1 VIQAGDHITPILPNE
16 KELLSC
22 IAAGNES
29 AFRKIYDTY
38 RPKIYAYALRLTE
51 YESIADDIIQDV
63 FLKVWINRHSLV
75 NITNFNAWLY
85 AIARNHIADAMKAI
99 AKERTSHKQWGRVI
113 PIGSNQVEEA
123 MADKENQYLLQQALN
138 QLSPQQRLIYNLTR
152 DAGAKHAEIAGQLN
166 ISRNTVKTH
175 MVHALRSIRNYLQ
188 FHSDHVLLFVILLRV
203 TELFSY

>member
-1 VIQAGDHITPILPNE
+1 VIQAGNHITPMLPNE
-16 KELLSC
+16 KELLSF
-22 IAAGNES
+22 IAAGDES
-29 AFRKIYDTY
+29 AFRK
-38 RPKIYAYALRLTE
+38 
-51 YESIADDIIQDV
+51 IIQDV

-175 MVHALRSIRNYLQ
+175 LVHALRTIRTYLQ
-188 FHSDHVLLFVILLRV
+188 FHSDRVLFILAVPGCAVFCILY
-203 TELFSY
+203 SIS

>member
-1 VIQAGDHITPILPNE
+1 MIQAGDHNTSILPNE

-22 IAAGNES
+22 IAAGDES

-51 YESIADDIIQDV
+51 HESIADDIIQDV

-75 NITNFNAWLY
+75 NITNFKAWLY
-85 AIARNHIADAMKAI
+85 AIARNHIADAMRAI

-113 PIGSNQVEEA
+113 PIGTNAVEET
-123 MADKENQYLLQQALN
+123 MADKENQHLLQQALN

-175 MVHALRSIRNYLQ
+175 LVHALRSIRNYLQ
-188 FHSDHVLLFVILLRV
+188 FHSDHVLLFTILLWH
-203 TELFSY
+203 LL

>member
-1 VIQAGDHITPILPNE
+1 MIQAGDHITSIPLNE

-22 IAAGNES
+22 VAAGDES

-38 RPKIYAYALRLTE
+38 RPKIYTYALRLTE
-51 YESIADDIIQDV
+51 HESIADDIIQDV
-63 FLKVWINRHSLV
+63 FLKVWVNRHSLI

-85 AIARNHIADAMKAI
+85 AIARNHMADAMKAI
-99 AKERTSHKQWGRVI
+99 AKERTSHKQWGQAI
-113 PIGSNQVEEA
+113 PIGINPVEEA
-123 MADKENQYLLQQALN
+123 MADKENQHLLQQALN

-175 MVHALRSIRNYLQ
+175 LVHALRTIRTYLQ
-188 FHSDHVLLFVILLRV
+188 FHSDQVLFIIFILTLKN
-203 TELFSY
+203 

>member
-1 VIQAGDHITPILPNE
+1 MIQAGDHITSSLPNE

-22 IAAGNES
+22 IAAGDGS

-51 YESIADDIIQDV
+51 HESIADDIIQDV
-63 FLKVWINRHSLV
+63 FLKVWINRHSLI

-99 AKERTSHKQWGRVI
+99 AKERTSHKQWGRAI
-113 PIGSNQVEEA
+113 PIGINPVEEA
-123 MADKENQYLLQQALN
+123 MADKENQHLLQQALN

-152 DAGAKHAEIAGQLN
+152 DAGARHAEIAGQLN

-175 MVHALRSIRNYLQ
+175 LVHALRSIRNYLQ
-188 FHSDHVLLFVILLRV
+188 FHSDHVLLFIILLRH
-203 TELFSY
+203 L

>member
-1 VIQAGDHITPILPNE
+1 MIQASDHITSLPPHE

-22 IAAGNES
+22 IAAGDES
-29 AFRKIYDTY
+29 AFRKIYDSY
-38 RPKIYAYALRLTE
+38 RPKIYAYALHLTE
-51 YESIADDIIQDV
+51 HESLADDIIQDV

-99 AKERTSHKQWGRVI
+99 AKERISHKQWGRII
-113 PIGSNQVEEA
+113 PMGSNHVEEA
-123 MADKENQYLLQQALN
+123 MADKENQYLLQQALSK
-138 QLSPQQRLIYNLTR
+138 LSPQQRLIYNLTR

-175 MVHALRSIRNYLQ
+175 LVHALKSIRTYLQ
-188 FHSDHVLLFVILLRV
+188 FHSDRILFIAIPVS
-203 TELFSY
+203 LFFLFF

>member
-1 VIQAGDHITPILPNE
+1 MIQAGEHITPILPNE

-22 IAAGNES
+22 IAADNES
-29 AFRKIYDTY
+29 AFRKIYDAY

-51 YESIADDIIQDV
+51 HESITDDIIQDV

-99 AKERTSHKQWGRVI
+99 AKERTSHKHWGRII
-113 PIGSNQVEEA
+113 PIGSNHVEEA
-123 MADKENQYLLQQALN
+123 MADKENQHLLQQALN

-175 MVHALRSIRNYLQ
+175 LVHALRTIRTYLQ
-188 FHSDHVLLFVILLRV
+188 FHSDQVLFIMAASGSLL
-203 TELFSY
+203 LSL

>member
-1 VIQAGDHITPILPNE
+1 MIQASDHITSLPPHE

-22 IAAGNES
+22 IAAGDES
-29 AFRKIYDTY
+29 AFRKIYDSY
-38 RPKIYAYALRLTE
+38 RPKIYAYALHLTE
-51 YESIADDIIQDV
+51 HESLADDIIQDV

-99 AKERTSHKQWGRVI
+99 AKERISHKQWGRII
-113 PIGSNQVEEA
+113 PMGSNHVEEA
-123 MADKENQYLLQQALN
+123 MADKENQYLLQQALSK
-138 QLSPQQRLIYNLTR
+138 LSPQQRLIYHLTR

-175 MVHALRSIRNYLQ
+175 LVHALRSIRTYLQ
-188 FHSDHVLLFVILLRV
+188 FHSDHILFLMVCSCILYSV
-203 TELFSY
+203 FH